1 MHGYNKNANIK
12 NTEVDTRC
20 NKQFQEKNM
29 SYNLL
34 SELENINL
42 RWRLKKKKK
51 SKIAFV
57 SDKQK
62 LFHTIE

>member
-20 NKQFQEKNM
+20 NKQFQERNM

-42 RWRLKKKKK
+42 RWRLKKKKIK
-51 SKIAFV
+51 DSLCV
-57 SDKQK
+57 
-62 LFHTIE
+62 